1 MRNKAIILL
10 EVIIVIIMF
19 AWYISTTLIP
29 ELKQKFGSSDTFIN
43 SNLYNNMVELN
54 IDDTNFILVLNIREK
69 IYHIFFLEST
79 SLVLYNKNI
88 ENNTIEDS
96 INRTVELLI
105 ENDILKQDSSIV
117 VTRYNDKSYD
127 TFINSF
133 KSTLNKYHIDKEI
146 IEKENTI
153 DEKARELGISKDLLD
168 FDYYSKN
175 ISGIGKT
182 QNNTTQVKSSNYK
195 ELSKNVYKKIEE
207 YVYNNNIDNLAQDNS
222 ELLIT
227 YIPCDKS
234 LKYYPTNSSWYYVE
248 NKKIY
253 AYIEI
258 DIDGIVKGY
267 CYQGSID
274 LRSEGECAS

>member
-182 QNNTTQVKSSNYK
+182 QNNTTQVKSNYK